1 MFILLDNSCYSEW
14 STIDSMEMMFLI
26 FFATLSFSFGLSYWA
41 TLDKL
46 KKSNLLLAELF
57 IKNRA
62 LEELNSQANSGINM
76 SDDTLH
82 KENFIKFLSDS
93 RDWAFEYIESVQ
105 KGLTKF
111 VSDVDADVLHFDEY
125 GEALSMSRP
134 DYKSMKNI
142 SKAYKELKELLPEE
156 KRNLQ

>member
-1 MFILLDNSCYSEW
+1 
-14 STIDSMEMMFLI
+14 MEMMFLI

-62 LEELNSQANSGINM
+62 LEELNSQSNSGISM

-93 RDWAFEYIESVQ
+93 RDWAFGYIENVQ
-105 KGLTKF
+105 AGLNNFINKIEPEINYFKEHSNTMSMAPNYYSIKKITE
-111 VSDVDADVLHFDEY
+111 EY
-125 GEALSMSRP
+125 E
-134 DYKSMKNI
+134 K
-142 SKAYKELKELLPEE
+142 LKLLLPEE
-156 KRNLQ
+156 SKKENEK

>member
-62 LEELNSQANSGINM
+62 LEELNSQFSSGINM

-93 RDWAFEYIESVQ
+93 RDWAFEYIEKSQQTIKEVSDELKV
-105 KGLTKF
+105 KGLNNY
-111 VSDVDADVLHFDEY
+111 SDKLLA
-125 GEALSMSRP
+125 
-134 DYKSMKNI
+134 
-142 SKAYKELKELLPEE
+142 LLPEMDQG
-156 KRNLQ
+156 KK

>member
-1 MFILLDNSCYSEW
+1 MFILLDNSRYSEW
-14 STIDSMEMMFLI
+14 STIDSMEMIFLV

-41 TLDKL
+41 TLSKL

-93 RDWAFEYIESVQ
+93 RDWAFEYIEKSQQTIKEVSDELRL
-105 KGLTKF
+105 KGL
-111 VSDVDADVLHFDEY
+111 DNY
-125 GEALSMSRP
+125 
-134 DYKSMKNI
+134 
-142 SKAYKELKELLPEE
+142 SKKLLALLPEMDQG
-156 KRNLQ
+156 KK

>member
-1 MFILLDNSCYSEW
+1 
-14 STIDSMEMMFLI
+14 MEMMFLI

-62 LEELNSQANSGINM
+62 LEELNSQANSGVNM

-93 RDWAFEYIESVQ
+93 RDWAFEYIETSQ
-105 KGLTKF
+105 KTIKE
-111 VSDVDADVLHFDEY
+111 VS
-125 GEALSMSRP
+125 
-134 DYKSMKNI
+134 
-142 SKAYKELKELLPEE
+142 KELKDKGLNGYSEKLLALLPEE
-156 KRNLQ
+156 GFRTNEK

>member
-1 MFILLDNSCYSEW
+1 MDNSRYSEW
-14 STIDSMEMMFLI
+14 STIGIMEMIFLV

-41 TLDKL
+41 TLSKL

-62 LEELNSQANSGINM
+62 LEELNSQTNSGINM

-93 RDWAFEYIESVQ
+93 RDWAFEYIEKSQQTIKEVSDELRI
-105 KGLTKF
+105 KGLN
-111 VSDVDADVLHFDEY
+111 
-125 GEALSMSRP
+125 
-134 DYKSMKNI
+134 DYSEKLL
-142 SKAYKELKELLPEE
+142 ALLPEIGQE
-156 KRNLQ
+156 KK

>member
-1 MFILLDNSCYSEW
+1 MFILLDNSRYSDW
-14 STIDSMEMMFLI
+14 STIGIMEMMFLV

-41 TLDKL
+41 TFSKL

-62 LEELNSQANSGINM
+62 LEELNHQANNGINM

-93 RDWAFEYIESVQ
+93 RDWAFEYIEKSQQTIKEVSDELRI
-105 KGLTKF
+105 KGLDNYSEKLL
-111 VSDVDADVLHFDEY
+111 A
-125 GEALSMSRP
+125 
-134 DYKSMKNI
+134 
-142 SKAYKELKELLPEE
+142 LLPEIGQE
-156 KRNLQ
+156 KK

>member
-1 MFILLDNSCYSEW
+1 MFILLDNSRYSEW
-14 STIDSMEMMFLI
+14 STIDNMEMIFLV

-41 TLDKL
+41 TLSKL
-46 KKSNLLLAELF
+46 KKSNVLLAELF

-93 RDWAFEYIESVQ
+93 RDWAFEYIEKSQQTIKEVSDELRL
-105 KGLTKF
+105 KGLDNYSEKLL
-111 VSDVDADVLHFDEY
+111 A
-125 GEALSMSRP
+125 
-134 DYKSMKNI
+134 
-142 SKAYKELKELLPEE
+142 LLPEIGQE
-156 KRNLQ
+156 KK

>member
-1 MFILLDNSCYSEW
+1 MFILLDNSRYSEW
-14 STIDSMEMMFLI
+14 STIDSMEMIFLV

-41 TLDKL
+41 TLSKL

-93 RDWAFEYIESVQ
+93 RDWAFEYIEKSQQTIKEVSDELKI
-105 KGLTKF
+105 KGLDNYSNKLL
-111 VSDVDADVLHFDEY
+111 A
-125 GEALSMSRP
+125 
-134 DYKSMKNI
+134 
-142 SKAYKELKELLPEE
+142 LLPEMDQW
-156 KRNLQ
+156 KK

>member
-1 MFILLDNSCYSEW
+1 VFILLDNSCYSEW

-62 LEELNSQANSGINM
+62 LEELNSQFSSGINM

-93 RDWAFEYIESVQ
+93 RDWAFEYIEKSQQTIKEVSDELKV
-105 KGLTKF
+105 KGLNNY
-111 VSDVDADVLHFDEY
+111 SDKLLA
-125 GEALSMSRP
+125 
-134 DYKSMKNI
+134 
-142 SKAYKELKELLPEE
+142 LLPEMDQG
-156 KRNLQ
+156 KK

>member
-1 MFILLDNSCYSEW
+1 MFILLDNSRSSEW
-14 STIDSMEMMFLI
+14 STIGIMEMMFLV

-41 TLDKL
+41 TFSKL

-93 RDWAFEYIESVQ
+93 RDWAFEYIEKSQQTIKEVSDELRI
-105 KGLTKF
+105 KGLDNY
-111 VSDVDADVLHFDEY
+111 SDKLLA
-125 GEALSMSRP
+125 
-134 DYKSMKNI
+134 
-142 SKAYKELKELLPEE
+142 LLPEIGQE
-156 KRNLQ
+156 KK